1 MKKHLYVCLILLF
14 VSSNTYSQSDYSKYM
29 QIKKLFL
36 QERYEE
42 VKNSNISLSSNS
54 EFLPYFNF
62 YISVSLYKT
71 GNLEESL
78 DSFNELKKKYANWP
92 QIQDVNY
99 WIVKILIEIDN
110 LTDALSVF
118 STILDSDIKNNLYE
132 IIDSKISSISSFYN
146 LQNLYNKYPDNISL
160 AKYYGRQLLNEFLN
174 EDVQNEIKEILRIV
188 DRNEL
193 FISSYEKF
201 KIAVLLPMMYESLE
215 NTYYIRNNKFI
226 MDLYAGILYS
236 LSNLDSTNSLIE
248 IFPFD
253 TKRDPDVVN
262 EIIDSG
268 YLDGMDLIIG
278 PLYSKP
284 VSIIKQYCLE
294 NKLLMINPLSSN
306 HEIIE
311 DNNYSLLFNP
321 SLKTIANKAADYS
334 IDRFQENK
342 NVIIFY
348 EKKFSDSLIAKIYEN
363 RLDSSNFN
371 VIYSKGVSLEDSRL
385 ILDSLTNS
393 YEEILSDSLYDTIKS
408 IPGRIVKDGRGID
421 GLDTL
426 YKYEEKFYI
435 EDDSIGHVFVSSKN
449 SLFASNVISAVD
461 IRNDTISVIG
471 FDEWLDFDLIT
482 IDQFQNLD
490 ISLISTSF
498 TNLESDEYLELQDYY
513 VKNYRSKISKNFILG
528 SELMN
533 FIFEIVNNYGK
544 YFQFGLRN
552 ENFIPGNLFYGF
564 KYLEN
569 NDNQIV
575 PIVSVDSS
583 RIKLDN

>member
-1 MKKHLYVCLILLF
+1 M
-14 VSSNTYSQSDYSKYM
+14 
-29 QIKKLFL
+29 
-36 QERYEE
+36 
-42 VKNSNISLSSNS
+42 
-54 EFLPYFNF
+54 
-62 YISVSLYKT
+62 
-71 GNLEESL
+71 
-78 DSFNELKKKYANWP
+78 
-92 QIQDVNY
+92 
-99 WIVKILIEIDN
+99 IEIDN

-160 AKYYGRQLLNEFLN
+160 AKYYGRQLLNEFLD

-226 MDLYAGILYS
+226 MDLYAGIMYS

-371 VIYSKGVSLEDSRL
+371 IIYSKGVSLEDSRL
-385 ILDSLTNS
+385 ILDSLTNF

-408 IPGRIVKDGRGID
+408 ISGRIVKDGRGID

-498 TNLESDEYLELQDYY
+498 INLEFQ
-513 VKNYRSKISKNFILG
+513 KI
-528 SELMN
+528 
-533 FIFEIVNNYGK
+533 
-544 YFQFGLRN
+544 
-552 ENFIPGNLFYGF
+552 LF
-564 KYLEN
+564 LV
-569 NDNQIV
+569 Q
-575 PIVSVDSS
+575 S
-583 RIKLDN
+583 

>member
-1 MKKHLYVCLILLF
+1 MKKYLYISLILLF
-14 VSSNTYSQSDYSKYM
+14 VSSNTYSQSDYFKYM
-29 QIKKLFL
+29 QVKKLFL

-62 YISVSLYKT
+62 YTSVSLYKT
-71 GNLEESL
+71 DNIEESL
-78 DSFNELKKKYANWP
+78 DSFKEIKKKYTNWP
-92 QIQDVNY
+92 QIKDVNY
-99 WIVKILIEIDN
+99 WIVKILIETDN
-110 LTDALSVF
+110 LTDALSIF
-118 STILDSDIKNNLYE
+118 STISDLDIKSNLYE
-132 IIDSKISSISSFYN
+132 IIDLKISSISSFYN

-160 AKYYGRQLLNEFLN
+160 AKYYGRQLLNEFLD

-193 FISSYEKF
+193 FISSSEKF

-226 MDLYAGILYS
+226 MDLYAGIMYS

-248 IFPFD
+248 VFPFD

-321 SLKTIANKAADYS
+321 SLKTIANKAVDYS

-461 IRNDTISVIG
+461 IRNDTIPVIG

-552 ENFIPGNLFYGF
+552 ENFISGSLFYGF

>member
-1 MKKHLYVCLILLF
+1 MKKYLYISLILLF
-14 VSSNTYSQSDYSKYM
+14 VSSNTYSQSDYFKYM
-29 QIKKLFL
+29 QVKKLFL

-62 YISVSLYKT
+62 YTSVSLYKT
-71 GNLEESL
+71 DNLEESL
-78 DSFNELKKKYANWP
+78 DSFKEIKKKYTNWP
-92 QIQDVNY
+92 QIKDVNY
-99 WIVKILIEIDN
+99 WIVKILIETDN
-110 LTDALSVF
+110 LTDALSIF
-118 STILDSDIKNNLYE
+118 STISDLDIKSNLYE
-132 IIDSKISSISSFYN
+132 IIDLKISSISSFYN

-160 AKYYGRQLLNEFLN
+160 AKYYGRQLLNEFLD

-193 FISSYEKF
+193 FISSSEKF

-226 MDLYAGILYS
+226 MDLYAGIMYS

-248 IFPFD
+248 VFPFD

-321 SLKTIANKAADYS
+321 SLKTIANKAVDYS

-461 IRNDTISVIG
+461 IRNDTIPVIG

-552 ENFIPGNLFYGF
+552 ENFISGSLFYGF

>member
-1 MKKHLYVCLILLF
+1 MKKYLFVCLILLF

-29 QIKKLFL
+29 QVKKLFL

-226 MDLYAGILYS
+226 MDLYAGIMYS

-334 IDRFQENK
+334 IDRFQEKK

-363 RLDSSNFN
+363 RLESSNFN
-371 VIYSKGVSLEDSRL
+371 IIYSKGVSLEDSRL

-408 IPGRIVKDGRGID
+408 ISGRIVKDGRGID

>member
-1 MKKHLYVCLILLF
+1 MKKNLYVCLILLF
-14 VSSNTYSQSDYSKYM
+14 ISSNTYSQSDYSKYM
-29 QIKKLFL
+29 QVKKLFL
-36 QERYEE
+36 QERHEE

-78 DSFNELKKKYANWP
+78 DNFNELKKKYTNWP

-118 STILDSDIKNNLYE
+118 STISDSDIKSNLYE
-132 IIDSKISSISSFYN
+132 IIDPKISSVSSFYN

-160 AKYYGRQLLNEFLN
+160 AKYYGRQLLNEFLD

-226 MDLYAGILYS
+226 MDLYAGFMYS

-268 YLDGMDLIIG
+268 YLDDMDLIIG

-284 VSIIKQYCLE
+284 VSIIKKYCLE

-311 DNNYSLLFNP
+311 DNKYSLLFNP

-348 EKKFSDSLIAKIYEN
+348 EKKSSDSLIAKIYEN

-371 VIYSKGVSLEDSRL
+371 IIYSKGVSLEDSRL

-393 YEEILSDSLYDTIKS
+393 FEEILSDSLYDTIKS

-498 TNLESDEYLELQDYY
+498 INLESDEYLELQDYY
-513 VKNYRSKISKNFILG
+513 VKNYRNKISKNFILG

-533 FIFEIVNNYGK
+533 FIFEIVSNYGK

-552 ENFIPGNLFYGF
+552 ENFIPGSLFYGF

>member
-1 MKKHLYVCLILLF
+1 MKKYLYVCLILLF
-14 VSSNTYSQSDYSKYM
+14 VSSYTYSQSDYSKYM

-42 VKNSNISLSSNS
+42 VKNSNISVSSNS

-226 MDLYAGILYS
+226 MDLYAGIMYS

-385 ILDSLTNS
+385 ILDSLTNF

-408 IPGRIVKDGRGID
+408 ISGRIVKDGRGID

-528 SELMN
+528 FELMN

>member
-1 MKKHLYVCLILLF
+1 MKKYLYVCFILLF
-14 VSSNTYSQSDYSKYM
+14 VSSNIYSQSDYSKYI
-29 QIKKLFL
+29 QVKKLFL

-42 VKNSNISLSSNS
+42 VKNSNISLSSSS

-78 DSFNELKKKYANWP
+78 DRFNELKKKYTNWP

-118 STILDSDIKNNLYE
+118 STILDSDIKSNLYE
-132 IIDSKISSISSFYN
+132 IIDPKISSVSSFYN

-160 AKYYGRQLLNEFLN
+160 AKYYGRQLLNEFLD

-193 FISSYEKF
+193 FISSHEKF
-201 KIAVLLPMMYESLE
+201 NIAVLLPMMYESLE

-226 MDLYAGILYS
+226 MDLYAGIMYS
-236 LSNLDSTNSLIE
+236 LSNLDSTHSLIE

-253 TKRDPDVVN
+253 TKRDPDVVY

-371 VIYSKGVSLEDSRL
+371 IIYSKGVSLEDSRL

-426 YKYEEKFYI
+426 YKYEEKFYV

-498 TNLESDEYLELQDYY
+498 INLESDEYLELQDYY
-513 VKNYRSKISKNFILG
+513 IENYRNKISKNFILG

-533 FIFEIVNNYGK
+533 FIFEIVSNYGK

>member
-1 MKKHLYVCLILLF
+1 MKKYLYVCLILLF
-14 VSSNTYSQSDYSKYM
+14 ISSYTYSQSDYSKYI

-62 YISVSLYKT
+62 YTSVSLYKT
-71 GNLEESL
+71 DNIEESL
-78 DSFNELKKKYANWP
+78 DSFKEIKKKYTNWP
-92 QIQDVNY
+92 QIKDVNY
-99 WIVKILIEIDN
+99 WIVKILIETDN
-110 LTDALSVF
+110 LTDALSIF
-118 STILDSDIKNNLYE
+118 STISDLDIKSNLYE
-132 IIDSKISSISSFYN
+132 IIDLKISSISSFYN

-160 AKYYGRQLLNEFLN
+160 AKYYGRKLLNEFLD

-226 MDLYAGILYS
+226 MDLYAGIMYS

-321 SLKTIANKAADYS
+321 SLKTIANKAVDYS

-461 IRNDTISVIG
+461 IRNDTIPVIG

-513 VKNYRSKISKNFILG
+513 IANYRNKISKNFILG

-552 ENFIPGNLFYGF
+552 ENFIPGSLFYGF

-575 PIVSVDSS
+575 SIVSVDSS